1 MKKLSIYIL
10 ISLLGFTAAFAQV
23 DRSKYPTPGPAPQIN
38 IGDPETFTLPNGL
51 KVFVV
56 ENHKLPR
63 VTYSLILDRDPI
75 LEGDKAGAISMVG
88 PVLRGGTTSK
98 TKDELDES
106 IDRIGARIS
115 VSSTSASAS
124 SLKKHNQALLELF
137 ADILFNPSFPE
148 EELEKTKT
156 QTISGL
162 AAAKDDP
169 NSILS
174 VVSNAILYGK
184 EHPYGESET
193 EETVENIQ
201 IEDIK
206 NYYDTYFRPN
216 IAYLAIVGD
225 ITVAEAKTLV
235 NTYFTNWEPK
245 EVPTHEWHTPK
256 APEGIHVNVVNR
268 TASQQSVMN
277 VTYPL
282 ELKPN
287 NPDVIP
293 VSVISRILG
302 GGSSGRLFMNLRE
315 DKGYTYGAYG
325 SVSPGRLV
333 GTLSAGASVGT
344 GVTDSA
350 AHEFLYEI
358 DRLSKGTITQEELD
372 LAKAAIAGSF
382 ARSLEQPSTIANFA
396 LNTEIQ
402 DLPRDYYKNY
412 LKNLDAVSL
421 EQVNALAPHYVHTG
435 KLYINVVGN
444 ADGFS
449 EQMNRFGEVKFF
461 TVDGNPEVKIEIT
474 DSDLTAEKVI
484 ANYIK
489 AVGGVEKL
497 QSVKTLK
504 VISEAEIQ
512 GMSLTMEQFVD
523 QNQGIAV
530 QNTKMGPQVLSKIRI
545 ADNTV
550 TVTAQGQSQE
560 LPEEAAAAYRS
571 LLDIFPELYYVEK
584 GYAIELD
591 GISQVGGEQAYKVK
605 VTSPAGN
612 AVEYYSVESGLKLR
626 SESETAG
633 EVTYGSY
640 VAHDGVLF
648 PESTTVVNQMIP
660 FPVKAV
666 VKEVTINGV
675 LSAEELN

>member
-10 ISLLGFTAAFAQV
+10 ISLLGFTSALAQV

-75 LEGDKAGAISMVG
+75 LEGEKAGAISMVG

-98 TKDELDES
+98 TKDELDEA

-148 EELEKTKT
+148 EELAKTKT
-156 QTISGL
+156 QTISAL

-184 EHPYGESET
+184 DHPYGESET

-225 ITVAEAKTLV
+225 ITVAEAKTWV
-235 NTYFTNWEPK
+235 NRYFTNWESK

-256 APEGIHVNVVNR
+256 APEGIQVNVVNR

-325 SVSPGRLV
+325 SISPGRLV

-344 GVTDSA
+344 AVTDSA
-350 AHEFLYEI
+350 ANEFLYEI
-358 DRLSKGTITQEELD
+358 DRMSKGTITQEELD

-402 DLPRDYYKNY
+402 DLPKDYYKNY
-412 LKNLDAVSL
+412 LKNLDAVTL
-421 EQVNALAPHYVHTG
+421 EQVNALAPQYIHAG
-435 KLYINVVGN
+435 NLYINIVGN

-461 TVDGNPEVKIEIT
+461 TVDGDPEVKIEIT

-484 ANYIK
+484 ANYIT
-489 AVGGVEKL
+489 AIGGAEKL

-504 VISEAEIQ
+504 MISEAEIQ
-512 GMSLTMEQFVD
+512 GMSITMEQIVD
-523 QNQGIAV
+523 QNQGVAV
-530 QNTKMGPQVLSKIRI
+530 QNTKMGPQVLSKVRI
-545 ADNTV
+545 ADNKV
-550 TVTAQGQSQE
+550 TVTAQGQNQE
-560 LPEEAAAAYRS
+560 LPEEAAAAYLS
-571 LLDIFPELYYVEK
+571 LMDIFPELYYAEK

-605 VTSPAGN
+605 VNSPAGN

-640 VAHDGVLF
+640 VEQDGVLF

-675 LSAEELN
+675 LSAEDLK

>member
-1 MKKLSIYIL
+1 MKKLSIYLL

-23 DRSKYPTPGPAPQIN
+23 DRSTYPAPGPAPQIN

-51 KVFVV
+51 RVFVV

-75 LEGDKAGAISMVG
+75 LEGDKAGAINMVG

-98 TKDELDES
+98 TKDELDEA
-106 IDRIGARIS
+106 IDRIGGRIS
-115 VSSTSASAS
+115 VSATSASAS

-137 ADILFNPSFPE
+137 ADILFNPSFSE
-148 EELEKTKT
+148 EELNKTKT

-169 NSILS
+169 SSILS
-174 VVSNAILYGK
+174 VVSSAILYGK
-184 EHPYGESET
+184 DHPYGETET
-193 EETVENIQ
+193 EATVENIQ

-235 NTYFTNWEPK
+235 NTYFTNWESK
-245 EVPTHEWHTPK
+245 EVPTHDWHTPK
-256 APEGIHVNVVNR
+256 RPEGIQVNVVNR

-277 VTYPL
+277 VMYPL

-287 NPDVIP
+287 HPDVIP

-358 DRLSKGTITQEELD
+358 NRLSQGTITQEELD

-382 ARSLEQPSTIANFA
+382 GRSLEQPSTIANFA

-402 DLPRDYYKNY
+402 NLPKDYYKNY
-412 LKNLDAVSL
+412 LRNLDAVTL
-421 EQVNALAPHYVHTG
+421 EQVNALAPTYINAEN
-435 KLYINVVGN
+435 LYINVVGN
-444 ADGFS
+444 ADGFAD
-449 EQMNRFGEVKFF
+449 QMKRFGEVKFF
-461 TVDGNPEVKIEIT
+461 TVDGDPEVKIEIT
-474 DSDLTAEKVI
+474 DADLTAEKVI
-484 ANYIK
+484 ADYLEAI
-489 AVGGVEKL
+489 GGVEKL
-497 QSVKTLK
+497 KSVKTLK
-504 VISEAEIQ
+504 MVSEAEIQ
-512 GMSLTMEQFVD
+512 GMSITMEQFVD
-523 QNQGIAV
+523 QNQRIAV
-530 QNTKMGPQVLSKIRI
+530 QNTKMGGQVLSKIRI

-560 LPEEAAAAYRS
+560 LPAEAAAAYVS
-571 LLDIFPELYYVEK
+571 LLDIFPELYYGEK
-584 GYAIELD
+584 DYVIELD
-591 GISQVGGEQAYKVK
+591 GISQVDGEQAYKVK

-612 AVEYYSVESGLKLR
+612 AVEYYSVESGLKLK
-626 SESETAG
+626 SESESAG
-633 EVTYGSY
+633 EMTYGSY
-640 VAHDGVLF
+640 MEQDGIML
-648 PESTTVVNQMIP
+648 PASTTVVNQMIP

-666 VKEVTINGV
+666 VKELVINSV